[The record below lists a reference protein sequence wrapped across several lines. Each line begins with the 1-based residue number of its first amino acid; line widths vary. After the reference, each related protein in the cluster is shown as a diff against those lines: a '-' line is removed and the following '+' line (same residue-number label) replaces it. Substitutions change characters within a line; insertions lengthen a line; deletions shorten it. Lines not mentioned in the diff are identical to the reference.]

1 MMTPQQFVEMVARF
15 TPTGED
21 DEDNKATLARLID
34 EASTIVSDLPPPA
47 GDVGELIAWLR
58 FHGQNDPA
66 HDDDAPQ
73 NIAAKRQR
81 EAAAE
86 IERLRAQVAALRSAL
101 EKLIAACDAGR
112 PFERGSGG
120 MTIDAQLAR
129 TVINGVRA
137 SAVEDA
143 RAALAGE
150 PTND

>member
-1 MMTPQQFVEMVARF
+1 MVDLDAMDADPW
-15 TPTGED
+15 PTWPVD
-21 DEDNKATLARLID
+21 KN
-34 EASTIVSDLPPPA
+34 
-47 GDVGELIAWLR
+47 ELRGLV
-58 FHGQNDPA
+58 D
-66 HDDDAPQ
+66 
-73 NIAAKRQR
+73 
-81 EAAAE
+81 E
-86 IERLRAQVAALRSAL
+86 IERLRAANGYLCSRVDYLPYCHEIERLRAAL

-150 PTND
+150 KKNDAAP